1 MNNLNKKILT
11 YIVLAALIGLFG
23 GYLVASSNTVNSDK
37 NDSEEA
43 STYGYGYGN
52 GYGMQRAESD
62 ERGNGMG
69 MGSGNGKGKGFNKGN
84 CLADECLYV
93 DELEYPVGELTDQAK
108 TALASALDDEYKA
121 YSTYNAVIKTLGSS
135 RPFSMIIRAEES
147 HISALKALYDKYGL
161 DVPENPYL
169 GNISSPTSYQEA
181 CQAGVDAEIANAE
194 LYENELLPAV
204 SEYEDLTGV
213 FTNLMNA
220 SQNKHLPA
228 FDSCN

>member
-1 MNNLNKKILT
+1 MKKFNNKILG
-11 YIVLAALIGLFG
+11 YIGIAALIGLFG
-23 GYLVASSNTVNSDK
+23 GYLFASSSDINLDK
-37 NDSEEA
+37 NDDAEEA
-43 STYGYGYGN
+43 QTYGYGYGN
-52 GYGMQRAESD
+52 GYGMQNGNRNGNNKGM
-62 ERGNGMG
+62 GNG
-69 MGSGNGKGKGFNKGN
+69 NGKGFNKGN

-93 DELEYPVGELTDQAK
+93 DELEYPAGELTDEAVD
-108 TALASALDDEYKA
+108 ALSKALDDEYKA
-121 YSTYNAVIKTLGSS
+121 FSTYDAIIKTLGAS

-161 DVPENPYL
+161 DVPENPYI
-169 GNISSPTSYQEA
+169 GNVSSPTSYQEA

-194 LYENELLPAV
+194 LYKNELLPAV

-228 FDSCN
+228 FDRCN